1 MATYDPALIRAA
13 LKTLLQTCTTIASAN
28 VYDSRKTN
36 IEGYP
41 AVIFDLTN
49 EAGVMLD
56 EITNVRVLT
65 FTIWII
71 VEVSV
76 ATQVTAQGTLDACVK
91 EVVNLLEKASNA
103 ELGGTVDWTMP
114 AVGQRDEVSTPEGNT
129 LYQEIKLQ
137 CNVSSTLL

>member
-1 MATYDPALIRAA
+1 MATYDPAAVRAA
-13 LKTLLQTCTTIASAN
+13 LKALLQTCSTVASAN

-36 IEGYP
+36 IDGYP
-41 AVIFDLTN
+41 AIIFDLTN
-49 EAGVMLD
+49 ESGTMLD

-65 FTIWII
+65 FTIWVV

-76 ATQVTAQGTLDACVK
+76 AGQATAGATLDACVK

-103 ELGGTVDWTMP
+103 ELSGTVDWTMP
-114 AVGQRDEVSTPEGNT
+114 AVGQRDEVATPEGNT